1 MLRYLQYLVQ
11 PGVVATGLM
20 GTILQVG
27 LAFANTMNIGGAAD
41 MITNYGLNGQ
51 LASGGLI
58 AALTGAY
65 YSMTQR
71 KTASTMA
78 TGAGAVAG
86 GISGTLGTA
95 ITQAVGWTPLAEGTT
110 QIIDFTALATTFMTL
125 IGMADASTATAAT
138 PMFDPVVLSQVF
150 GSTAAGGGIGALL
163 GRFVFGEEKQK
174 HARARH

>member
-1 MLRYLQYLVQ
+1 MLRYVMYLFQ
-11 PGVVATGLM
+11 PGVISTGLM

-27 LAFANTMNIGGAAD
+27 LAFANTMNVGGAAD
-41 MITNYGLNGQ
+41 MIATYGLNGQ

-71 KTASTMA
+71 KTASAMA

-95 ITQAVGWTPLAEGTT
+95 ITQAIGWTAIPEGAT
-110 QIIDFTALATTFMTL
+110 QLVNFTALATQML
-125 IGMADASTATAAT
+125 GLVGMADASTITD
-138 PMFDPVVLSQVF
+138 PMVDPNVMTQVF
-150 GSTAAGGGIGALL
+150 GTTAAGGGIGALL
-163 GRFVFGEEKQK
+163 GRTMFGGKK
-174 HARARH
+174 SHA

>member
-1 MLRYLQYLVQ
+1 MLRYLQYLIQ
-11 PGVVATGLM
+11 PGVVSTGLM

-27 LAFANTMNIGGAAD
+27 LAFANTMNVGGAAD
-41 MITNYGLNGQ
+41 MITTYGLNGQ

-71 KTASTMA
+71 KTASGAA

-95 ITQAVGWTPLAEGTT
+95 ITQAIGWTPLAEGTT
-110 QIIDFTALATTFMTL
+110 QVVNFTALGTQLMSM
-125 IGMADASTATAAT
+125 IGMADASTIAS
-138 PMFDPVVLSQVF
+138 PMFDTAMLTQVF
-150 GSTAAGGGIGALL
+150 ATTAAGGGIGALL
-163 GRFVFGEEKQK
+163 GRTMFGSQK
-174 HARARH
+174 SHARH

>member
-11 PGVVATGLM
+11 PGVVSTGLM

-27 LAFANTMNIGGAAD
+27 LAFANQMNIGGAAD

-58 AALTGAY
+58 AALVGAY

-71 KTASTMA
+71 KTAHATA

-95 ITQAVGWTPLAEGTT
+95 ITQAMGWTPLAEGTT
-110 QIIDFTALATTFMTL
+110 QIINFTALGTQFLSL
-125 IGMADASTATAAT
+125 IGMADASTVTDPAYD
-138 PMFDPVVLSQVF
+138 PMVLTQVF
-150 GSTAAGGGIGALL
+150 GSTAAGGGIGALI
-163 GRFVFGEEKQK
+163 GRFIFGGKK
-174 HARARH
+174 SHA